1 MSKFTTETATL
12 KAIVIDTNILK
23 INGRIFNPSTGF
35 QDTNG
40 DNSTNNSGNSNT
52 STGGSTT
59 VQQEVSTD
67 SITKFAQFSFAE
79 LKNGLN
85 YEEFKATIDVD
96 AGNIT
101 LFVRNKKD
109 KSSFNDFIL
118 SKVLINGKEILC
130 SSQKN
135 SDNSW
140 LINLWDS
147 GDSLFELYGG
157 INDNTTFTV
166 FFTLIKKTSDVV
178 FTEPTTEGDS
188 PEPENPEEPTE

>member
-23 INGRIFNPSTGF
+23 INGKIFNPSTGF
-35 QDTNG
+35 QDTNVEDSNNG
-40 DNSTNNSGNSNT
+40 SSNSS
-52 STGGSTT
+52 GGSTI

-96 AGNIT
+96 TGNIT
-101 LFVRNKKD
+101 FFVRNKKD

-130 SSQKN
+130 SSQKK

-157 INDNTTFTV
+157 IDDNSTFTV
-166 FFTLIKKTSDVV
+166 FFTLIKKTSDVI